1 MAPPLYKIV
10 FDTIIGR
17 ITSGELKPGA
27 MLPSEIEIAREMGV
41 SQGTARKALIELEL
55 RGLVQRKQ
63 GKGTFVTVHTPESS
77 LFHFFRLRNLDGSRE
92 QPQLAYETVTKRHST
107 AEERKILPRKPDIVF
122 EIERVRSLSGRNV
135 IFERSVVPR
144 WLFPALPSHSP
155 LPNTLYVYYQHAY
168 SCVIMRA
175 EESIRTKPADAKTAS
190 ALGVVEGTCVLDV
203 IRHSIDLQNR
213 VVEIRSSAYLTEQH
227 AYSITLF

>member
-27 MLPSEIEIAREMGV
+27 MLPSEIDLAKEMGV

-77 LFHFFRLRNLDGSRE
+77 LFHFFRLRSLDGTRQTPVLITES
-92 QPQLAYETVTKRHST
+92 VSKRRAT
-107 AEERKILPRKPDIVF
+107 EEERKLLPRKPDMVF
-122 EIERVRSLSGRNV
+122 EVERVRSLSGRKV
-135 IFERSVVPR
+135 IHETSVVPR
-144 WLFPALPSHSP
+144 WLFPDLPNHAP
-155 LPNTLYVYYQHAY
+155 LPNTLYVYYQQAY

-175 EESIRTKPADAKTAS
+175 EESIRTNPVNAKVAE
-190 ALGVVEGTCVLDV
+190 ALEVPEGTCALDV
-203 IRHSIDLQNR
+203 TRHSIDIQNR
-213 VVEIRSSAYLTEQH
+213 IVEIRRSAYLTENH
-227 AYSITLF
+227 AYRVDLF